1 MVAVNCSTVV
11 PGAFL
16 FPKNDTTNSQ
26 INKMFLSMRTRRVI
40 SDEKRGSDQEHII
53 QFYICKCIRI

>member
-26 INKMFLSMRTRRVI
+26 INKMFLSMRTKE
-40 SDEKRGSDQEHII
+40 S
-53 QFYICKCIRI
+53 YIG